1 MNDRKVISPRRQL
14 GSKRTTTRS
23 VLTSLDELILAPSTA
38 PATPNR
44 STTGGRQS
52 FMGLK
57 AYTKNGDFSVR
68 KLQRRDSYIARLN
81 SINPSYVIDKLKDEK
96 RLMER
101 ENVSLQQKLDQTS
114 DQIEKRKK
122 QMADFAEMQV
132 KGGSDKKE
140 MFRDASVF

>member
-23 VLTSLDELILAPSTA
+23 VLTSLDELILA

-101 ENVSLQQKLDQTS
+101 ENVYLQQKLDQTS

-132 KGGSDKKE
+132 RGGSDKKE
-140 MFRDASVF
+140 MFRDASVY